1 MRGDGSPGHGA
12 TASSSPGALERRVR
26 ELQTALAER
35 EAELGALH
43 SGGLLNAELL
53 ATVSHE
59 LRSPL
64 AMVKGYAATLRKHD
78 KRLSQ
83 EERIEF
89 LDNITEACD
98 RLDTVIARLFE
109 LSRLETGALT
119 LQCSVVDIAALARES
134 VAATSAR
141 LSPDKVS
148 RLSFDVRVEGDP
160 SASRDST
167 SALDVWGDPWR
178 LREVLDALLDNAC
191 KYSPQGGTVEVLIRP
206 ADEAAVRVL
215 DVHTPRAMLEVRVRD
230 TGMGIPADHLGRI
243 FERFH
248 RVDTRLTREVQGL
261 GVGLALCKD
270 IVELHGGA
278 IWADSTPGEGSTFHV
293 VLPRADDDWEVQ

>member
-1 MRGDGSPGHGA
+1 MMRGDGSWEQDP
-12 TASSSPGALERRVR
+12 TASSSPHALERRVR
-26 ELQTALAER
+26 ELQKALAER

-43 SGGLLNAELL
+43 AGGLLKAELL

-64 AMVKGYAATLRKHD
+64 SMVKGYAATLRKHD
-78 KRLSQ
+78 ARLSQ

-89 LDNITEACD
+89 LTTITEACD
-98 RLDTVIARLFE
+98 RLEAVIARLFE
-109 LSRLETGALT
+109 LSRLETGVLT
-119 LQCSVVDIAALARES
+119 LQRSAVDIAALARES
-134 VAATSAR
+134 VVAVHSSLPPAVA
-141 LSPDKVS
+141 S
-148 RLSFDVRVEGDP
+148 RVSFDVRAEGE
-160 SASRDST
+160 
-167 SALDVWGDPWR
+167 ALDPGASAGEVWGDPWR

-206 ADEAAVRVL
+206 ADEAAVRAL
-215 DVHTPRAMLEVRVRD
+215 DVHAPRAMLEVRVRD

-243 FERFH
+243 FERFQ

-261 GVGLALCKD
+261 GVGLALCKG

-278 IWADSTPGEGSTFHV
+278 IWADSMPGEGSTFHM
-293 VLPRADDDWEVQ
+293 VLPRADDDWEGR

>member
-1 MRGDGSPGHGA
+1 MRGDGSSGHGP
-12 TASSSPGALERRVR
+12 TTSRSPRALERRVR

-43 SGGLLNAELL
+43 TGGLLKAELL

-64 AMVKGYAATLRKHD
+64 SMVKGYAATLRKHD
-78 KRLSQ
+78 AQLSH
-83 EERIEF
+83 EERSEF
-89 LDNITEACD
+89 LTTITEACD
-98 RLDTVIARLFE
+98 RLETVIARLFE

-119 LQCSVVDIAALARES
+119 LQRSAVDIAALARES
-134 VAATSAR
+134 VVAVQSMLPPVVAQR
-141 LSPDKVS
+141 V
-148 RLSFDVRVEGDP
+148 SFDVRVEGEALDP
-160 SASRDST
+160 GASAG
-167 SALDVWGDPWR
+167 DVWGDPWR

-248 RVDTRLTREVQGL
+248 RVDTRLTRDVQGL
-261 GVGLALCKD
+261 GVGLALCKG

-293 VLPRADDDWEVQ
+293 VLPRVDDDREVR